1 MDSMHSVYA
10 YKFVWKNVYNIH
22 HAWTY
27 WHNLL
32 KEFLSQRK
40 KFVTIQ
46 FSDKEG
52 ILQKEMWS
60 NEKTPGE

>member
-1 MDSMHSVYA
+1 MHFVYA

-22 HAWTY
+22 HSRTY